1 MKEARCSHCGQLFAE
16 EELLERED
24 TGELVCEDCS
34 GLLAS
39 EDLGCRYDEQG

>member
-1 MKEARCSHCGQLFAE
+1 MEKQCSVCQLWFQE
-16 EELLERED
+16 TELLESET